1 MIYYIYKVEK
11 GHGKNMK
18 VVQAALKFDN
28 GHIFTDVRHA
38 DIYEKLH
45 KHRIDITNFNV
56 IEGFVTDTG
65 NFVDRYEAKKIAI
78 EANQL
83 IVPEEDT
90 YPALF
95 SEDVW

>member
-1 MIYYIYKVEK
+1 MIYYICKVEEGNDK
-11 GHGKNMK
+11 SMK

-28 GHIFTDVRHA
+28 G

-45 KHRIDITNFNV
+45 KHRIDIMNFNV